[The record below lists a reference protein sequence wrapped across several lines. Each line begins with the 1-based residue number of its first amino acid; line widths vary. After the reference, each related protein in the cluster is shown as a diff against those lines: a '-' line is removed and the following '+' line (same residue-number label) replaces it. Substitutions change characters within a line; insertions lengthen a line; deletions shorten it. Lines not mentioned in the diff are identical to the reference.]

1 MLKMYFDYRD
11 IFRAARLGL
20 SPKKTWVL
28 FWGLVCGFAFYGI
41 LGYLAHM
48 AAGRSLADVW
58 VMFGLVPAMPWPGS
72 GVISWVLWMIG
83 LLGALLI
90 YMMSAAVTARLAAE
104 QLKGNEFFEVK
115 EAVDY
120 LKVSWKSILGGPL
133 VIISFVLL
141 LLFFGIL
148 SGWWGR
154 IWVLGELTIA
164 VLSLP
169 IYLVCLFLVFL
180 LVSLAI
186 GLFFSPVISGATKGD
201 AFDNLFEVFSSI
213 TAQPWRLVVYTG
225 LLKIICLFAAAVFA
239 WFTISGLGLAYQVLS
254 WSMGSKFSDIAIAAF
269 NLYTPPLATN
279 YVMALGIDHPVLSS
293 LSSFMTANP
302 ALNWSGHTA
311 AFIMGMSLN
320 AVRLLV
326 LSYLLSVFVTGQT
339 IIYGIIVMKR
349 DEKNIFEKKEEKPEE
364 NLPKEMKEEQGT
376 EKKKNI
382 KPQTIKK
389 KKLVKKTIKTA
400 KSKKK

>member
-20 SPKKTWVL
+20 SPKKMWVL
-28 FWGLVCGFAFYGI
+28 FWGLVWGFTFYGI
-41 LGYLAHM
+41 LGYLSHM
-48 AAGRSLADVW
+48 VAGRSLADVW

-72 GVISWVLWMIG
+72 GAIPWALWLIG

-90 YMMSAAVTARLAAE
+90 YMMTAAVTARLAAE
-104 QLKGNEFFEVK
+104 QLKGNEFYEVK
-115 EAVDY
+115 EATGY
-120 LKVSWKSILGGPL
+120 LKGAWKSILGGPL

-154 IWVLGELTIA
+154 IPVLGELTIA
-164 VLSLP
+164 LLSLP
-169 IYLVCLFLVFL
+169 IYLVCLFMVFL
-180 LVSLAI
+180 LVSLVI
-186 GLFFSPVISGATKGD
+186 GLLFSPVISGATKGD

-213 TAQPWRLVVYTG
+213 TAQPWRLVTYTG
-225 LLKIICLFAAAVFA
+225 LLKLLCLLAAAVFA
-239 WFTISGLGLAYQVLS
+239 WFTVSSMGIAYQVLS
-254 WSMGSKFSDIAIAAF
+254 WAMGGKFADIAIAAF

-279 YVMALGIDHPVLSS
+279 YIMFLGMDNPMISA
-293 LSSFMTANP
+293 LSSFMTTAP
-302 ALNWSGHTA
+302 VLNWSGQTA

-349 DEKNIFEKKEEKPEE
+349 DQRDIFAREEGPQAETCQAIGDSEKQTEEAEPQINKK
-364 NLPKEMKEEQGT
+364 PKGVL
-376 EKKKNI
+376 KKI
-382 KPQTIKK
+382 KPAGKMKK
-389 KKLVKKTIKTA
+389 R
-400 KSKKK
+400 

>member
-1 MLKMYFDYRD
+1 LLKMYFDYRD
-11 IFRAARLGL
+11 VFRAARLGL
-20 SPKKTWVL
+20 SPKKMWVF
-28 FWGLVCGFAFYGI
+28 FWGLVCGFVFYGI
-41 LGYLAHM
+41 FGYLAHM

-72 GVISWVLWMIG
+72 GAISWVLWMIG

-104 QLKGNEFFEVK
+104 QLKGNEFYEVK
-115 EAVDY
+115 EAAGY
-120 LKVSWKSILGGPL
+120 LKGAWKSILGGPL
-133 VIISFVLL
+133 VIISFVLF

-154 IWVLGELTIA
+154 IPVLGELTIA

-169 IYLVCLFLVFL
+169 IYLVCLFIVFL

-186 GLFFSPVISGATKGD
+186 GLFFSPVISGATRGD

-213 TAQPWRLVVYTG
+213 TAQPWRLVAYTG
-225 LLKIICLFAAAVFA
+225 LLKVLCLIAAGVFA
-239 WFTISGLGLAYQVLS
+239 WFTISSMGIAYQVLS
-254 WSMGSKFSDIAIAAF
+254 WSMGGKFAGIAIAAF
-269 NLYTPPLATN
+269 NMYTPPLATN
-279 YVMALGIDHPVLSS
+279 YIMSLGMDNLVISG
-293 LSSFMTANP
+293 LSSFMTATP
-302 ALNWSGHTA
+302 ALNWSGQTA

-320 AVRLLV
+320 AIRLLV

-349 DEKNIFEKKEEKPEE
+349 DQRDIFAREEGSPEE
-364 NLPKEMKEEQGT
+364 TCQVTDDNERQTEEA
-376 EKKKNI
+376 EPLKDKKPRKVLKKI
-382 KPQTIKK
+382 KAVSKTKK
-389 KKLVKKTIKTA
+389 R
-400 KSKKK
+400 

>member
-1 MLKMYFDYRD
+1 MLKLYFDYRD

-20 SPKKTWVL
+20 SPKKMWVF
-28 FWGLVCGFAFYGI
+28 FWGLMWGFIFYGT
-41 LGYLAHM
+41 LGYCAHL
-48 AAGRSLADVW
+48 AAGRSLSDVW

-72 GVISWVLWMIG
+72 GAISWVLWAIG

-90 YMMSAAVTARLAAE
+90 YMLSAAVTARLAAE
-104 QLKGNEFFEVK
+104 QLKGNEFYEVK
-115 EAVDY
+115 EAVGY
-120 LKVSWKSILGGPL
+120 LKDSWKSILGGPL
-133 VIISFVLL
+133 VIISFVLF

-154 IWVLGELTIA
+154 ITVLGELTIA
-164 VLSLP
+164 LLSLP

-201 AFDNLFEVFSSI
+201 SFDNLFEVFSSI
-213 TAQPWRLVVYTG
+213 TSQPWRLVVYTG
-225 LLKIICLFAAAVFA
+225 FLKVLCLVAAGVFA
-239 WFTISGLGLAYQVLS
+239 WFTISGLGIAYQVLS
-254 WSMGSKFSDIAIAAF
+254 WSMGSKFSDIALAAF

-279 YVMALGIDHPVLSS
+279 YLMALDNPVLSG
-293 LSSFMTANP
+293 LSSAMMAPP

-339 IIYGIIVMKR
+339 IIYGIVVMKR
-349 DEKNIFEKKEEKPEE
+349 DQRNIFVAEKGPLEESCQTGLKEEEPEPVKSPR
-364 NLPKEMKEEQGT
+364 PKRAA
-376 EKKKNI
+376 KKI
-382 KPQTIKK
+382 KS
-389 KKLVKKTIKTA
+389 LVPARKR
-400 KSKKK
+400 

>member
-20 SPKKTWVL
+20 SPKKMWVL
-28 FWGLVCGFAFYGI
+28 FWGLMWGFAFYGI
-41 LGYLAHM
+41 LGYLSHM

-72 GVISWVLWMIG
+72 GAISWALWLIG

-90 YMMSAAVTARLAAE
+90 YMMSAAVTARMAAE

-115 EAVDY
+115 EAAGY
-120 LKVSWKSILGGPL
+120 LKGAWKSILGGPL
-133 VIISFVLL
+133 VIISFVAM

-154 IWVLGELTIA
+154 IPVLGELTIA
-164 VLSLP
+164 LLSLP

-213 TAQPWRLVVYTG
+213 TAQPWRLVAYTG
-225 LLKIICLFAAAVFA
+225 LLKLLCLVAAGVFA
-239 WFTISGLGLAYQVLS
+239 WFTVSALGIAYQVLS
-254 WSMGSKFSDIAIAAF
+254 WSMGGKFTDIALAAF

-279 YVMALGIDHPVLSS
+279 YIMFLGMDNPMISGLA
-293 LSSFMTANP
+293 SFMAATP
-302 ALNWSGHTA
+302 ALDWPGQTA
-311 AFIMGMSLN
+311 AFIMGMTLN

-349 DEKNIFEKKEEKPEE
+349 DRRDIFAREEASTEETCQAIGECEKQAEETKPHNDKNPRKVLKK
-364 NLPKEMKEEQGT
+364 
-376 EKKKNI
+376 I
-382 KPQTIKK
+382 KPAGRAKK
-389 KKLVKKTIKTA
+389 R
-400 KSKKK
+400 